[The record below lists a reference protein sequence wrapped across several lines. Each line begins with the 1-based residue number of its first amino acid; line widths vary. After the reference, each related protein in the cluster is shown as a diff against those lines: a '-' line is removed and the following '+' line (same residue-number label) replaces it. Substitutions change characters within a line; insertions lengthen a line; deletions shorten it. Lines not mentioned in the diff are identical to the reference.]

1 MKSKSSES
9 NNIVELISSF
19 LDIKPKSNRIN
30 KQNKIKN
37 LKNKSQKNKE
47 KNVYKK
53 EVKSVIDEFFSFKEI
68 DFNFSKIN
76 LTDNLETNIDLSKN
90 EKDS

>member
-47 KNVYKK
+47 KNVYKN
-53 EVKSVIDEFFSFKEI
+53 
-68 DFNFSKIN
+68 FNLNK
-76 LTDNLETNIDLSKN
+76 
-90 EKDS
+90 